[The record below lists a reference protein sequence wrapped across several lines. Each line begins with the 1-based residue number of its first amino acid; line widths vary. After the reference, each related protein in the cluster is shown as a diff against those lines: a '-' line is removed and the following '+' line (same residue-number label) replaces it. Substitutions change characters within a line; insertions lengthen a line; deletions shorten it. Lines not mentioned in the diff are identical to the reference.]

1 MYIHVHTLDSFLTC
15 APRNRPR
22 NRCNY
27 ASRNLLFLI
36 VDFSILSSFHR
47 IVEKPRMK
55 LESLISLPLGWRTP
69 ASICPQFLERIHGS
83 MIRRQEEEISV
94 WLTTHR
100 DQDYRVYTP
109 APWNCEYH
117 RLIWID
123 GSPPLLISI
132 NFLPR
137 KGSNEDRENRAIFN
151 TMYFWTLNEF
161 FTSIDPS

>member
-1 MYIHVHTLDSFLTC
+1 MNQNHQDREPGMEFQIKKPFAYAINCFPPRFDVDYQVYMCIHIHTLDSFLTC

-100 DQDYRVYTP
+100 D
-109 APWNCEYH
+109 
-117 RLIWID
+117 
-123 GSPPLLISI
+123 
-132 NFLPR
+132 
-137 KGSNEDRENRAIFN
+137 
-151 TMYFWTLNEF
+151 
-161 FTSIDPS
+161 